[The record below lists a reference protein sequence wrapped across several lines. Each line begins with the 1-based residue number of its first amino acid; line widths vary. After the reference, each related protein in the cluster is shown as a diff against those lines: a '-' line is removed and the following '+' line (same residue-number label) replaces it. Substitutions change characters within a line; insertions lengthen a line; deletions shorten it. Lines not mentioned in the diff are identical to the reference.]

1 MSQKQP
7 TRILIADDHPIVRAG
22 IAAMLE
28 IDSKANLTVVGQ
40 ANNGCE
46 AVELFA
52 QLQPDIGLIDLQ
64 MPQMDGVA
72 AITAIRQKFSTARLI
87 VLITYIAI
95 MSAQAVITALKRGI
109 VTLP

>member
-7 TRILIADDHPIVRAG
+7 TRILIADDYPIVRAG
-22 IAAMLE
+22 LAAMLE
-28 IDSKANLTVVGQ
+28 IDPKANLTVVGQ

-52 QLQPDIGLIDLQ
+52 QLQPNIGLIDLQ
-64 MPQMDGVA
+64 MPQMDDVAPIA
-72 AITAIRQKFSTARLI
+72 AIRKKFSTVRLI
-87 VLITYIAI
+87 VLKTYIAI
-95 MSAQAVITALKRGI
+95 MSPQAVITALKRGI

>member
-7 TRILIADDHPIVRAG
+7 IRILIADDHPIVRAG

-28 IDSKANLTVVGQ
+28 IDPKANLTVVGQ

-64 MPQMDGVA
+64 MPQMDCVA

-87 VLITYIAI
+87 VSITYIAI

-109 VTLP
+109 VTLL